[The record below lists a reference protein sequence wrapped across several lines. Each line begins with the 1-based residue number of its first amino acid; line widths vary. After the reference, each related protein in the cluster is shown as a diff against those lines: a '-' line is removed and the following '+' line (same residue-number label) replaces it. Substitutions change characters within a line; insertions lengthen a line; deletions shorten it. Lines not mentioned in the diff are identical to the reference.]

1 MGDRCYLQITMR
13 RKDLKPF
20 GKKIGC
26 SDKYNWWDDLCE
38 EDNPDVVTVSVHE
51 ANYGW
56 LDDREKAAEA
66 GFVFLGQ
73 HDEGGTYGPSAFA
86 AVNGVHMEVPVD
98 HDGNLIMALDDD
110 LNAISDINDL
120 KAFCAHRKAAQEAL
134 GLCNEE
140 GGAHADRSEEDRD
153 TPMHRAA

>member
-13 RKDLKPF
+13 SKDLKPF
-20 GKKIGC
+20 GEKIGC

-38 EDNPDVVTVSVHE
+38 EDNPDVVTVAVHE

-86 AVNGVHMEVPVD
+86 SVNGVHMEVPVD

-110 LNAISDINDL
+110 LNPLTGIEEL
-120 KAFCAHRKAAQEAL
+120 KTFRAHRKAAEKAL
-134 GLCNEE
+134 GLNAEE
-140 GGAHADRSEEDRD
+140 GGAHADGSEEDRD
-153 TPMHRAA
+153 PALLRTA